1 MFVCFKSNLSFLI
14 LFLVDVYFLQYLNAA
29 VSSAES
35 RNLIRDNTICVEASA
50 VIEDV
55 KAMRDTVVV
64 EDPREK
70 HAAEQRAL
78 LELQEEEE
86 QIKKDQQP
94 AQDSDPES
102 DDPSWNPPVVNKGK
116 GKRGELNDCVPV
128 VPGSTKKFCRMHD

>member
-55 KAMRDTVVV
+55 KAMRDAVVV

-86 QIKKDQQP
+86 QMKVKVQQS

-102 DDPSWNPPVVNKGK
+102 DDPSWNPPAANKGK
-116 GKRGELNDCVPV
+116 GKRG
-128 VPGSTKKFCRMHD
+128 